1 MAGSGRHV
9 PACSWQNRQE
19 LASGNACNLS
29 VQGPAAGSASRSM
42 LSMLARSAAAQTGWC
57 RLLLLLQDRLFP
69 AVPSDQASLYSR
81 PASKGMRG
89 MGASYDFGSRDHI
102 FEQGLM

>member
-1 MAGSGRHV
+1 MSLCCSTLAHDVQEQQLLIV
-9 PACSWQNRQE
+9 PYYRCTACALCLPGQ
-19 LASGNACNLS
+19 LLL
-29 VQGPAAGSASRSM
+29 VSM
-42 LSMLARSAAAQTGWC
+42 C
-57 RLLLLLQDRLFP
+57 YRLLDTARRDALTLLSFLLQDRLFP

-102 FEQGLM
+102 FEQGLL